1 MLHYSASWDD
11 TRVLSARG
19 SPWRLK
25 FCVSSS
31 RRPAADRCWWREVS
45 TSATSPRKW
54 GRKRVFPYKWLCL
67 NTKYVKQFFC
77 ITWLMSLA
85 NGWTL
90 NPHTSHWV
98 FIYSDRC
105 YCVIINQSYFI
116 SCLFHLLNNA
126 DVEMSSVFL
135 QLADTEALSRP
146 PEAKSE

>member
-1 MLHYSASWDD
+1 MCAFGPRFTVKVKVLRLVITTSSCRSLLMEGSLDFCDLAS
-11 TRVLSARG
+11 
-19 SPWRLK
+19 
-25 FCVSSS
+25 
-31 RRPAADRCWWREVS
+31 
-45 TSATSPRKW
+45 
-54 GRKRVFPYKWLCL
+54 VFPYKWLCL

>member
-1 MLHYSASWDD
+1 MLHYFASWDD
-11 TRVLSARG
+11 TCVLSARG
-19 SPWRLK
+19 SLWRLK

-45 TSATSPRKW
+45 TSATSPRS
-54 GRKRVFPYKWLCL
+54 FLINDFSL

-135 QLADTEALSRP
+135 QWADTEALSRP